1 MPPEAAREVLMSGN
15 QAKAVKFIAVLGGVL
30 GAAVCAAMAFTGT
43 DHITAK
49 ILWLLLAVI
58 FLILMYPLYQI
69 GNLAERLSSQEEKL
83 KILANRQS
91 KLSKSASDAVNKY
104 SPMSKNP
111 VGRGKSPTGAS
122 VSIPNAAER
131 TIHYE
136 AADSNSAPISR
147 PKQPTGDLT
156 REFSQPEKPRLNA
169 ETGEV
174 SLEDALKNESLRPKS
189 TIMSVGSET
198 FEINRKYKAV
208 TRFVPLV
215 SIQTISAGG
224 LHTVAVRR
232 NGYVAATG
240 YGTYGQC
247 GVSAWRDIV
256 SVSAGNHHTVGL
268 KADGTCVACGYSGY
282 GQCDIS
288 GWKSICAVA
297 TGTSHTVGLLEN
309 GTCVAVGDNTYGQC
323 NVYDWTDIISIAANS
338 NYTVGLRVDG
348 TIVAVGAN
356 TDGQWGAIKWGG
368 ITAVAAGGLHTIGLR
383 SDGTCV
389 SVGNNANNQCEI
401 SRWNKITA
409 IAAGNFHTVGLKE
422 DGHVIAVGHNGYGQ
436 CNVSE
441 WSDIIALSA
450 GRNHTVALDRAG
462 RVYAVGDN
470 TYGQCSVKDFDDIKT
485 TGV

>member
-1 MPPEAAREVLMSGN
+1 MFGN
-15 QAKAVKFIAVLGGVL
+15 RAKAIKFIAVLSGILGCAGCVAMAFAGTETATAKVL
-30 GAAVCAAMAFTGT
+30 WLLFAAVCLM
-43 DHITAK
+43 
-49 ILWLLLAVI
+49 
-58 FLILMYPLYQI
+58 LIYPLYQI
-69 GNLAERLSSQEEKL
+69 GDLMEGFGTQEEKL

-91 KLSKSASDAVNKY
+91 KIAKSASDMVSKY
-104 SPMSKNP
+104 SPMSKNLS
-111 VGRGKSPTGAS
+111 RGKSPTGASAS
-122 VSIPNAAER
+122 VSIPNAAEK

-136 AADSNSAPISR
+136 AINQEDIVVGKTKP
-147 PKQPTGDLT
+147 PTGELT
-156 REFSQPEKPRLNA
+156 REFSQPEKKLNA

-174 SLEDALKNESLRPKS
+174 GVEQAGKEEMRSAKS

-198 FEINRKYKAV
+198 FEINRKFKAV

-224 LHTVAVRR
+224 LHTVVVHR
-232 NGYVAATG
+232 NGYVSATG

-247 GVSAWRDIV
+247 DVTSWRDIV

-268 KADGTCVACGYSGY
+268 RADGTCVACGYSGY
-282 GQCDIS
+282 GQCDIAR
-288 GWKSICAVA
+288 WKSICAIA

-323 NVYDWTDIISIAANS
+323 NVFDWTDIISITANS

-368 ITAVAAGGLHTIGLR
+368 ITSVAAGGLHTIGLR

-389 SVGNNANNQCEI
+389 SVGNNANNQCEV
-401 SRWNKITA
+401 SRWRNITA
-409 IAAGNFHTVGLKE
+409 IAAGNFHTVGLKD

-441 WSDIIALSA
+441 WSDIIAVSA
-450 GRNHTVALDRAG
+450 GRNHTIALNRSG
-462 RVYAVGDN
+462 QVFAVGDN
-470 TYGQCSVKDFDDIKT
+470 TYGQCNVKDFDDIKT
-485 TGV
+485 TGI

>member
-1 MPPEAAREVLMSGN
+1 
-15 QAKAVKFIAVLGGVL
+15 
-30 GAAVCAAMAFTGT
+30 
-43 DHITAK
+43 
-49 ILWLLLAVI
+49 
-58 FLILMYPLYQI
+58 
-69 GNLAERLSSQEEKL
+69 
-83 KILANRQS
+83 
-91 KLSKSASDAVNKY
+91 
-104 SPMSKNP
+104 MSKNS

-136 AADSNSAPISR
+136 AADSNPAPTSR

-156 REFSQPEKPRLNA
+156 REFSQSEKPHLNA

-174 SLEDALKNESLRPKS
+174 SIEDAMREEALRPKS

-288 GWKSICAVA
+288 GWKNICAIA
-297 TGTSHTVGLLEN
+297 AGTSHTVGLLEN

-338 NYTVGLRVDG
+338 NYTVGTARG
-348 TIVAVGAN
+348 RHNRRGRRQYGRPVGRDQMGRN
-356 TDGQWGAIKWGG
+356 HRSR
-368 ITAVAAGGLHTIGLR
+368 AGGLHTIGTAQRRHLR
-383 SDGTCV
+383 LRRAQRQQ
-389 SVGNNANNQCEI
+389 SVRG
-401 SRWNKITA
+401 
-409 IAAGNFHTVGLKE
+409 F
-422 DGHVIAVGHNGYGQ
+422 
-436 CNVSE
+436 
-441 WSDIIALSA
+441 ALE
-450 GRNHTVALDRAG
+450 
-462 RVYAVGDN
+462 
-470 TYGQCSVKDFDDIKT
+470 
-485 TGV
+485 

>member
-1 MPPEAAREVLMSGN
+1 MSDN
-15 QAKAVKFIAVLGGVL
+15 QAKAIKFMAVLGGLV
-30 GAAVCAAMAFTGT
+30 GAAVCVAMAFAGT
-43 DHITAK
+43 ETVTAMV
-49 ILWLLLAVI
+49 LWLLLAAVCLV
-58 FLILMYPLYQI
+58 LIYPLYQI
-69 GNLAERLSSQEEKL
+69 GNLTEALGSHEEKL

-91 KLSKSASDAVNKY
+91 KIAKSASDMVSKY
-104 SPMSKNP
+104 SPMSKNIA
-111 VGRGKSPTGAS
+111 RSGKTPTGAS

-136 AADSNSAPISR
+136 AVSHDDVTVGKT
-147 PKQPTGDLT
+147 KQPTGDLT
-156 REFSQPEKPRLNA
+156 REFSQPEKKLNA

-174 SLEDALKNESLRPKS
+174 GVENAARDHSDRPKG
-189 TIMSVGSET
+189 TIMSVGTET

-215 SIQTISAGG
+215 SLQTISAGG

-247 GVSAWRDIV
+247 DVSSWRDII

-268 KADGTCVACGYSGY
+268 RSDGTCVACGYSGY
-282 GQCDIS
+282 GQCDVS
-288 GWKSICAVA
+288 GWNSICAIA
-297 TGTSHTVGLLEN
+297 AGTSHTVGLLEN

-323 NVYDWTDIISIAANS
+323 NVFDWTDIISITANS

-389 SVGNNANNQCEI
+389 SVGNNANNQCEV
-401 SRWNKITA
+401 SRWNHITA
-409 IAAGNFHTVGLKE
+409 IAAVHFHTISLKKN
-422 DGHVIAVGHNGYGQ
+422 GRFVAVDHNVYGQ

-441 WSDIIALSA
+441 WTDIIAISA
-450 GRNHTVALDRAG
+450 GRNHTIALDRTG
-462 RVYAVGDN
+462 RVFAAGDN
-470 TYGQCSVKDFDDIKT
+470 TYGQCSVMDFTDIKT
-485 TGV
+485 SGI

>member
-1 MPPEAAREVLMSGN
+1 MSDN
-15 QAKAVKFIAVLGGVL
+15 QAKAIKFMAVLGGLV
-30 GAAVCAAMAFTGT
+30 GAAVCVAMAFAGT
-43 DHITAK
+43 ETVTAMV
-49 ILWLLLAVI
+49 LWLLLAAVCLV
-58 FLILMYPLYQI
+58 LIYPLYQI
-69 GNLAERLSSQEEKL
+69 GNLTEALGSHEEKL

-91 KLSKSASDAVNKY
+91 KIAKSASDMVSKY
-104 SPMSKNP
+104 SPMSKNIA
-111 VGRGKSPTGAS
+111 RSGKTPTGAS
-122 VSIPNAAER
+122 ASIPNAAER

-136 AADSNSAPISR
+136 AVSHDDVTVGKT
-147 PKQPTGDLT
+147 KQPTGDLT
-156 REFSQPEKPRLNA
+156 REFSQPEKKLNA

-174 SLEDALKNESLRPKS
+174 GVENAARDHSDRPKG
-189 TIMSVGSET
+189 TIMSVGTET

-215 SIQTISAGG
+215 SLQTISAGG

-247 GVSAWRDIV
+247 DVSSWRDII

-268 KADGTCVACGYSGY
+268 RSDGTCVACGYSGY
-282 GQCDIS
+282 GQCDVS
-288 GWKSICAVA
+288 GWNSICAIA
-297 TGTSHTVGLLEN
+297 AGTSHTVGLLEN

-323 NVYDWTDIISIAANS
+323 NVFDWTDIISITANS

-389 SVGNNANNQCEI
+389 SVGNNANNQCEV
-401 SRWNKITA
+401 SRWNHITA

-422 DGHVIAVGHNGYGQ
+422 DGRVVAVGHNGYGQ

-441 WSDIIALSA
+441 WTDIIAISA
-450 GRNHTVALDRAG
+450 GRNHTIALDRTG
-462 RVYAVGDN
+462 RVFAAGDN
-470 TYGQCSVKDFDDIKT
+470 TYGQCSVMDFTDIKT
-485 TGV
+485 SGI

>member
-1 MPPEAAREVLMSGN
+1 MSDN
-15 QAKAVKFIAVLGGVL
+15 QAKAIKFMAVPGGLV
-30 GAAVCAAMAFTGT
+30 GAAVCVAMAFAGT
-43 DHITAK
+43 ETVTAMV
-49 ILWLLLAVI
+49 LWLLLAAVCLV
-58 FLILMYPLYQI
+58 LIYPLYQI
-69 GNLAERLSSQEEKL
+69 GNLTEALGSHEEKL

-91 KLSKSASDAVNKY
+91 KIAKSASDMVSKY
-104 SPMSKNP
+104 SPMSKNIA
-111 VGRGKSPTGAS
+111 RSGKTPTGAS

-136 AADSNSAPISR
+136 AVSHDDVTVGKA
-147 PKQPTGDLT
+147 KQRTGDLT
-156 REFSQPEKPRLNA
+156 REFSQPEKKLNA

-174 SLEDALKNESLRPKS
+174 GVENAARDHSDRPKG
-189 TIMSVGSET
+189 TIMSVGTET

-215 SIQTISAGG
+215 SLQTISAGG

-247 GVSAWRDIV
+247 DVSSWRDII

-268 KADGTCVACGYSGY
+268 RSDGTCVACGYSGY
-282 GQCDIS
+282 GQCDVS
-288 GWKSICAVA
+288 GWNSICAIA
-297 TGTSHTVGLLEN
+297 AGTSHTVGLLEN

-323 NVYDWTDIISIAANS
+323 NVFDWTDIISITANS

-389 SVGNNANNQCEI
+389 SVGNNANNQCEV
-401 SRWNKITA
+401 SRWNHITA

-422 DGHVIAVGHNGYGQ
+422 DGRVVAVGHNGYGQ

-441 WSDIIALSA
+441 WTDIIAISA
-450 GRNHTVALDRAG
+450 GRNHTIALDRTG
-462 RVYAVGDN
+462 RVFAAGDN
-470 TYGQCSVKDFDDIKT
+470 TYGQCSVMDFTDIKT
-485 TGV
+485 SGI

>member
-1 MPPEAAREVLMSGN
+1 MSDN
-15 QAKAVKFIAVLGGVL
+15 QAKAIKFMAVLGGLV
-30 GAAVCAAMAFTGT
+30 GAAVCVAMAFAGT
-43 DHITAK
+43 ETVTAMV
-49 ILWLLLAVI
+49 LWLLLAAVCLV
-58 FLILMYPLYQI
+58 LIYPLYQI
-69 GNLAERLSSQEEKL
+69 GNLTEALGSHEEKL

-91 KLSKSASDAVNKY
+91 KIAKSASDMVSKY
-104 SPMSKNP
+104 SPMSKNIA
-111 VGRGKSPTGAS
+111 RSGKTPTGAS

-136 AADSNSAPISR
+136 AVSHDDVTVEKT
-147 PKQPTGDLT
+147 KQPTGDLT
-156 REFSQPEKPRLNA
+156 REFSQPEKKLNA

-174 SLEDALKNESLRPKS
+174 GVENAARDHSDRPKG
-189 TIMSVGSET
+189 TIMSVGTET

-215 SIQTISAGG
+215 SLQTISAGG

-247 GVSAWRDIV
+247 DVSSWRDII

-268 KADGTCVACGYSGY
+268 RSDGTCVACGYSGY
-282 GQCDIS
+282 GQCDVS
-288 GWKSICAVA
+288 GWNSICAIA
-297 TGTSHTVGLLEN
+297 AGTSHTVGLLEN

-323 NVYDWTDIISIAANS
+323 NVFDWTDIISITANS

-389 SVGNNANNQCEI
+389 SVGNNANNQCEV
-401 SRWNKITA
+401 SRWNHITA

-422 DGHVIAVGHNGYGQ
+422 DGRVVAVGHNGYGQ

-441 WSDIIALSA
+441 WTDIIAISA
-450 GRNHTVALDRAG
+450 GRNHTIALDRTG
-462 RVYAVGDN
+462 RVFAAGDN
-470 TYGQCSVKDFDDIKT
+470 TYGQCSVMDFTDIKT
-485 TGV
+485 SGI

>member
-1 MPPEAAREVLMSGN
+1 MSDN
-15 QAKAVKFIAVLGGVL
+15 QAKAIKFMAVLGGLV
-30 GAAVCAAMAFTGT
+30 GAAVCVAMAFAGT
-43 DHITAK
+43 ETVTAMV
-49 ILWLLLAVI
+49 LWLLLAAVCLV
-58 FLILMYPLYQI
+58 LIYPLYQI
-69 GNLAERLSSQEEKL
+69 GNLTEALGSHEEKL

-91 KLSKSASDAVNKY
+91 KIAKSASDMVSKY
-104 SPMSKNP
+104 SPMSKNIA
-111 VGRGKSPTGAS
+111 RSGKTPTGAS

-136 AADSNSAPISR
+136 AVSHDDVTVGKT
-147 PKQPTGDLT
+147 KQPTGDLT
-156 REFSQPEKPRLNA
+156 REFSQPEKKLNA

-174 SLEDALKNESLRPKS
+174 GVENAARGHSDRPKG
-189 TIMSVGSET
+189 TIMSVGTET

-215 SIQTISAGG
+215 SLQTISAGG

-247 GVSAWRDIV
+247 DVSSWRDII

-268 KADGTCVACGYSGY
+268 RSDGTCVACGYSGY
-282 GQCDIS
+282 GQCDVS
-288 GWKSICAVA
+288 GWNSICAIA
-297 TGTSHTVGLLEN
+297 AGTSHTVGLLEN

-323 NVYDWTDIISIAANS
+323 NVFDWTDIISITANS

-389 SVGNNANNQCEI
+389 SVGNNANNQCEV
-401 SRWNKITA
+401 SRWNHITA

-422 DGHVIAVGHNGYGQ
+422 DGRVVAVGHNGYGQ

-441 WSDIIALSA
+441 WTDIIAISA
-450 GRNHTVALDRAG
+450 GRNHTIALDRTG
-462 RVYAVGDN
+462 RVFAAGDN
-470 TYGQCSVKDFDDIKT
+470 TYGQCSVMDFTDIKT
-485 TGV
+485 SGI